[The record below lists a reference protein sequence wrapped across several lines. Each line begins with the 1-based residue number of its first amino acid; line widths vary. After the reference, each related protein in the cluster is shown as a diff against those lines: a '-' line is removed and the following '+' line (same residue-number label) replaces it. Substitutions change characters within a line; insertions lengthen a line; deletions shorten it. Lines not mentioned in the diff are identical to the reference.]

1 MIIAKAPFRASFAGG
16 GSDLRS
22 FYEKNGYGAVVST
35 SIDKYMYIML
45 HPYFHDKIRIK
56 YSRLEDVESIEEI
69 KHPIVRECLRLVNI
83 GKGLEIAS
91 IADVPAGTGLGS
103 SSSFTVCL
111 LHALYARKGKFVAK
125 DRLAQQACKIEIDI
139 LKEPI
144 GKQDQ
149 YAASYG
155 GLNYM
160 RFNSDGS
167 VFVEPLLC
175 SPQARKRLQKSLIM
189 FYVGNERKA
198 SQILYGQKENLK
210 QRDKYEMLQKMVG
223 LADRLRDSLNRNKV
237 KAFGEILHEGWLLK
251 KGLSDNISNPV
262 LDGYYETASRV
273 GAVGGKVLGA
283 GGGGFLL
290 LYCEP
295 KFQNALRKALKL
307 RELKFS
313 FESEGTKI
321 VYFDK

>member
-22 FYEKNGYGAVVST
+22 FYEKNGYGAVVSS

-56 YSRLEDVESIEEI
+56 YSRLEDVERIEEI
-69 KHPIVRECLRLVNI
+69 KHPIVRESLRLVNI

-111 LHALYARKGKFVAK
+111 LHALYARKGKFVGK

-139 LKEPI
+139 LREPI

-155 GLNYM
+155 GLNYI

-175 SPQARKRLQKSLIM
+175 SPQARKRLQKNLII

-210 QRDKYEMLQKMVG
+210 QRDKYKMLQKMVG
-223 LADRLRDSLNRNKV
+223 LADRLRDSLNRNRV

-251 KGLSDNISNPV
+251 KGLADNISNSV
-262 LDGYYETASRV
+262 LDDYYETALRV

>member
-35 SIDKYMYIML
+35 SIDKYMYIAL

-111 LHALYARKGKFVAK
+111 LHALNAYKGRFVAK

-160 RFNSDGS
+160 RFSSDGS

-175 SPQARKRLQKSLIM
+175 SPQARKRLQKNLIM

-251 KGLSDNISNPV
+251 KGLSDNISNSI
-262 LDGYYETASRV
+262 LDDYYETALGV
-273 GAVGGKVLGA
+273 GAMGGKVLGA

-290 LYCEP
+290 FYCEP

-313 FESEGTKI
+313 FENEGTKI